1 MALKLRWYHYVI
13 GISVGVVVGI
23 WLDEGSSKSSPVAMA
38 KCSIPMKAE
47 KFKLENIAGCTF
59 EAKATAYSPTL
70 LRSVSF
76 NSSNSTCVYTEQ
88 AINLDTD
95 SHSETVKL
103 LEIQNA
109 RSGYDGK
116 KQLIFKC
123 EFEKFKNSYFVYNEG
138 DFSVVEV
145 DGDPNG
151 GVWQRKR
158 D

>member
-1 MALKLRWYHYVI
+1 MN
-13 GISVGVVVGI
+13 G
-23 WLDEGSSKSSPVAMA
+23 
-38 KCSIPMKAE
+38 E

-70 LRSVSF
+70 LRRISF
-76 NSSNSTCVYTEQ
+76 NSSNSTCAYTEQ
-88 AINLDTD
+88 AINLDTL
-95 SHSETVKL
+95 SHLETVKL